1 MCKVFGKNKKW
12 VSLQSKENKSYTTKV
27 ILKNMKYTFDRVV
40 RIIIFIATLIG
51 LGLITKRLSGVLLP
65 FLIGWLLAYLIH
77 PLVKFIQNKM
87 RVKYKLPSI
96 IIALLIIIGI
106 ITGLLYLLVP
116 MLTEEVGKAYT
127 LISEYLSTTQRAN
140 KGEAWILLQ
149 DVLNRLNY
157 EEIFNIKSLQDAI
170 EAILPKLISLLSNTW
185 GILSGI
191 CVIFIVLLYT
201 IFILKDYDS
210 ISDGFI
216 ELIPKKYRE
225 LITGIIEDLEHG
237 MNQYF
242 RGQFLIAMI
251 VGVLFAIGFKIIGL
265 PMGITIGL
273 FIGVLN
279 IVPYLQTIGIIPV
292 ILLALIKSMET
303 GMNFWLIIGLCAIVF
318 VVVQT
323 TQDLFLVPKIMGKA
337 MGLNPAIIL
346 LSLSVWG
353 SLLGITGMIIALPIT
368 TIMISYYKRFVIDKT
383 EKLPL

>member
-1 MCKVFGKNKKW
+1 
-12 VSLQSKENKSYTTKV
+12 
-27 ILKNMKYTFDRVV
+27 MKYTFDRVV

-96 IIALLIIIGI
+96 VIALVIIFGI

-116 MLTEEVGKAYT
+116 MLTEEIGKAYT

-140 KGEAWILLQ
+140 KGEVWILLQ

-251 VGVLFAIGFKIIGL
+251 VGVLFAIGFRIIGL

-318 VVVQT
+318 VIVQT

>member
-1 MCKVFGKNKKW
+1 
-12 VSLQSKENKSYTTKV
+12 
-27 ILKNMKYTFDRVV
+27 MKYTFDRVV
-40 RIIIFIATLIG
+40 RIIIFITTLIL
-51 LGLITKRLSGVLLP
+51 LGLLTKRLSGVLLP

-77 PLVKFIQNKM
+77 PLVKFIQFKM
-87 RVKYKLPSI
+87 RVKYKIPSI
-96 IIALLIIIGI
+96 VLAFVFIIGI
-106 ITGLLYLLVP
+106 ITGLLYLLIP
-116 MLTEEVGKAYT
+116 MLSAEISKAYVM
-127 LISEYLSTTQRAN
+127 ISEYITASQQSGDSRISKLII
-140 KGEAWILLQ
+140 KIM
-149 DVLNRLNY
+149 NRFDY
-157 EEIFNIKSLQDAI
+157 EEIFKVNSIQDAFNLI
-170 EAILPKLISLLSNTW
+170 IPKIASLLSSTW
-185 GILSGI
+185 DVITGI
-191 CVIFIVLLYT
+191 CVIFIILLYT
-201 IFILKDYDS
+201 IFILKDFDN
-210 ISDGFI
+210 ISNGFV
-216 ELIPKKYRE
+216 ELIPRKYRE

-292 ILLALIKSMET
+292 IMLAFIKSMET
-303 GMNFWLIIGLCAIVF
+303 GQNFWLIIGLCAIVF
-318 VVVQT
+318 IIVQS
-323 TQDLFLVPKIMGKA
+323 TQDLFLVPRIMGKA

>member
-1 MCKVFGKNKKW
+1 
-12 VSLQSKENKSYTTKV
+12 
-27 ILKNMKYTFDRVV
+27 MKYTFDRVV
-40 RIIIFIATLIG
+40 RIIIFITTLIL
-51 LGLITKRLSGVLLP
+51 LGLLTKRLSGVLLP

-77 PLVKFIQNKM
+77 PLVKFIQFKM
-87 RVKYKLPSI
+87 RVKYKIPSI
-96 IIALLIIIGI
+96 VLAFVFIIGI
-106 ITGLLYLLVP
+106 ITGLLYLLIP
-116 MLTEEVGKAYT
+116 MLSAEISKAYVM
-127 LISEYLSTTQRAN
+127 ISEYITASQQN
-140 KGEAWILLQ
+140 G
-149 DVLNRLNY
+149 DSRLRELTSKIMDQFNY
-157 EEIFNIKSLQDAI
+157 EEIFMVNSLQDAFNLV
-170 EAILPKLISLLSNTW
+170 LPKIASLISSTW
-185 GILSGI
+185 DVITGI
-191 CVIFIVLLYT
+191 CVIFIILLYT
-201 IFILKDYDS
+201 IFILKDFDN
-210 ISDGFI
+210 ISNGFV
-216 ELIPKKYRE
+216 ELIPRKYRE

-292 ILLALIKSMET
+292 ILLAFIHSVET

-318 VVVQT
+318 IIVQS

-337 MGLNPAIIL
+337 MGLNPEIIL